1 VEAERLGEDDR
12 HEIGKLYEKTRGQT
26 AGMIRRILA
35 LAPGESQELVDDL
48 TEEVYLK
55 VIRYRERFLR
65 QPEEMQYGCLV
76 MMIRNVCTDHQRRA
90 GLIRFSP
97 LPPEEEEE
105 SAPSESG
112 IRKRLR
118 ETAEEG
124 EDPPETLIRRETAE
138 TVRRAIDRLDSPAR
152 EIVVER
158 YYFGRSY
165 GEIAREHRM
174 SSSAVG
180 VVLHRS
186 LKKIGKELHDYV
198 REE

>member
-1 VEAERLGEDDR
+1 MEAERLGEDDR

-112 IRKRLR
+112 IRKRHM
-118 ETAEEG
+118 
-124 EDPPETLIRRETAE
+124 DPVIMQRN
-138 TVRRAIDRLDSPAR
+138 
-152 EIVVER
+152 
-158 YYFGRSY
+158 
-165 GEIAREHRM
+165 
-174 SSSAVG
+174 
-180 VVLHRS
+180 VL
-186 LKKIGKELHDYV
+186 
-198 REE
+198 